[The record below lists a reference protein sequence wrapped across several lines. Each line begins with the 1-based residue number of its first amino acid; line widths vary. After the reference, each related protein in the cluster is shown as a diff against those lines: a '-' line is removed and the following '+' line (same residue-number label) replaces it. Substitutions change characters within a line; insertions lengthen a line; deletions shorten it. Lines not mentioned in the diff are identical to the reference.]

1 MPFIATL
8 VAPHSLSAGD
18 ISCAADSVRGFAGAV
33 VDGTACDITTAMA
46 PVAARAA
53 LEGALPHVDVIVQS
67 AAHRT
72 KRLLIA
78 DMDSTMITVE
88 CIDELADYAGIKPQ
102 IAAIT
107 ERAMRGELDFR
118 TALAER
124 VALLGGLSESVI
136 EQCLNE
142 RVRPMA
148 GARRLI
154 QTMKVRG
161 VRTVLVSGG
170 FTRFAEP
177 VAGQIGFDIAIANV
191 LEVADGVLTG
201 RVIEPIVDSDTK
213 LATLRAECVGLGIE
227 ASQALSIGDGAN
239 DIPMLRAAGL
249 GVAYHG
255 HPKAVAAADA
265 AIRFGDLTSL
275 LWAMGIARKDWSSD

>member
-1 MPFIATL
+1 MSFIATL
-8 VAPHSLSAGD
+8 VAPDGLSAGD
-18 ISCAADSVRGFAGAV
+18 ISCAVDAVRGFAGAV
-33 VDGTACDITTAMA
+33 RDGIACDIATAMEPA
-46 PVAARAA
+46 AARAM
-53 LEGALPHVDVIVQS
+53 LESALPHADVIVQIT
-67 AAHRT
+67 AHRT

-107 ERAMRGELDFR
+107 QRTMRGELDFKA
-118 TALAER
+118 ALAER
-124 VALLGGLSESVI
+124 VALLGGLRESVI

-148 GARRLI
+148 GARTLI
-154 QTMKVRG
+154 QTMKARG

-177 VAGQIGFDIAIANV
+177 VAAMIGFDIAIANV
-191 LEVADGVLTG
+191 LDVEGGVLTG

-213 LATLRAECVGLGIE
+213 LATLRAECAALGIE
-227 ASQALSIGDGAN
+227 ASQALAIGDGAN
-239 DIPMLRAAGL
+239 DIPMLQAAGL

-265 AIRFGDLTSL
+265 AIRVGDLTSL
-275 LWAMGIARKDWSSD
+275 LWTMGIGRSAWVAA

>member
-1 MPFIATL
+1 MSFIATL
-8 VAPHSLSAGD
+8 VAPQGLSAGD
-18 ISCAADSVRGFAGAV
+18 ISRAVDAVRGFAGAV
-33 VDGTACDITTAMA
+33 RDGIACDIATDMA
-46 PVAARAA
+46 PAAARAA
-53 LEGALPHVDVIVQS
+53 LESALPHADVIVQN
-67 AAHRT
+67 AAHRN

-107 ERAMRGELDFR
+107 QRAMRGELDFR
-118 TALAER
+118 AALAER
-124 VALLGGLSESVI
+124 VALLGGLRESVI

-148 GARRLI
+148 GARTLI
-154 QTMKVRG
+154 QTMRARG
-161 VRTVLVSGG
+161 CRTVLVSGG
-170 FTRFAEP
+170 FTRFAGP

-191 LEVADGVLTG
+191 LEVAGGVLTG
-201 RVIEPIVDSDTK
+201 RVLKPIVDSDTK
-213 LATLRAECVGLGIE
+213 LATLRAECVALGVE
-227 ASQALSIGDGAN
+227 ASQALAIGDGAN
-239 DIPMLRAAGL
+239 DIPMLQAAGL

-265 AIRFGDLTSL
+265 AIRVGDLTAVL
-275 LWAMGIARKDWSSD
+275 YAQGINMADWETV